1 MTQVVRRDPGLGV
14 DLSTVPTLDDLQI
27 GHLRHFE
34 NLADQLPGDW
44 SRMGPWD
51 PGQELFDAYRYQF
64 AFMAYALG
72 LAYYHSDSRTLLI
85 TARPR
90 GDGATDLALVVTH
103 APPRPCV
110 IAVNG
115 VTAAVDDDS
124 TGIDVTADGDTL
136 RLRTRLTYE
145 TTVALRWT

>member
-1 MTQVVRRDPGLGV
+1 MRRCPPRRRHHRCAPRTARLNVADGLWALYNRPWTAEYFDQPRIESHSGAV
-14 DLSTVPTLDDLQI
+14 DL
-27 GHLRHFE
+27 R
-34 NLADQLPGDW
+34 
-44 SRMGPWD
+44 R
-51 PGQELFDAYRYQF
+51 
-64 AFMAYALG
+64 
-72 LAYYHSDSRTLLI
+72 AYYHSDSRTLLI

-90 GDGATDLALVVTH
+90 DDSATDLALVVTH

-136 RLRTRLTYE
+136 RLRTSLTYE